1 MNRNMK
7 SLRVYNVCYYLFL
20 QNIMIIMPDCVFITT
35 SDAGCDDF
43 VCTKSWNGGV
53 CSGKYKNYNNMT
65 DANYLM

>member
-1 MNRNMK
+1 
-7 SLRVYNVCYYLFL
+7 
-20 QNIMIIMPDCVFITT
+20 MIIMPDCVFITT